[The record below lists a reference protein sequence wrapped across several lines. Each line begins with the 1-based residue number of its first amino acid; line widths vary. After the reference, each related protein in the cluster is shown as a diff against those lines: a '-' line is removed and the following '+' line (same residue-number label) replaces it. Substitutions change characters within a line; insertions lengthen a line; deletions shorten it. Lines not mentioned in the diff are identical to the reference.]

1 MRMLFLI
8 WTVFYSILGTVAYGD
23 TAATG
28 GTRVIEN
35 PTSGGNL
42 LFRVNDAGTKRDVLD
57 VSSTGVWTIGP
68 TVGAAGHTIRGG
80 NTLVNVRSENAS
92 TSAYMTFAASGA
104 GQSAIIGACS
114 AASLIVD
121 AAEGDMCLRTGNDI
135 RFSTNS
141 GGSSAGRV
149 SGTVWYNATGNW
161 TMASDK
167 RLKKNIVTME
177 GALDRLN
184 SLRPVTFDWIED
196 KPANRPRAGFIAQE
210 VEQTF
215 PGMVR
220 TSEHTY
226 TKNGKALTLKDAK
239 HLDLGSEM
247 FANLVQAIQ
256 ELKAE
261 NDALRFR
268 VTAIEGDK

>member
-1 MRMLFLI
+1 MRIRKTTLAALCLAF
-8 WTVFYSILGTVAYGD
+8 VSVVAYAAAGD
-23 TAATG
+23 
-28 GTRVIEN
+28 RYFSN
-35 PTSGGNL
+35 PTSNKDVVIQ
-42 LFRVNDAGTKRDVLD
+42 VNRSGTTTDVIKT
-57 VSSTGVWTIGP
+57 VGSTGAVTIGP
-68 TVGAAGHTIRGG
+68 ATGTVGHVIQGG
-80 NTLVNVRSENAS
+80 STTVDVKSLNAT

-104 GQSAIIGACS
+104 GQSAIVGACS
-114 AASLIVD
+114 ANALIGD